1 MRKKS
6 RKIFVVVL
14 VSILFVIFS
23 LMIYWSAILVRNKI
37 LYNVDT
43 MGTYLVESYASDETN
58 TLNMYKTFIKLGSN
72 YIDELM
78 TSDASKEDIHLWM
91 QTYAKNIASTVGKEI
106 VDPYAVIDGEIVAAY
121 PWENDDTYDYAK
133 TSWYKEA
140 IEADGKIITTDLYTD
155 VITGDQIITL
165 AIKLNDNGDVL
176 AFDIYNANVRHSSQE
191 SMPDDASF
199 FLYDASGN
207 LIYYNSV
214 MEKENIHT
222 FTDELYNDVI
232 LGQYDPYD
240 AFFIDD
246 EGENRGVYYAFLENN
261 WLAVMTIPT
270 RQLLR
275 GDMDTTMYF
284 LIAITV
290 ILFAGLVGL
299 VIYNFL
305 KDRKNRYINETL
317 MILGNTYYAI
327 YRVNYENATYRA
339 IKTSDDL
346 LDVIPPKGH
355 YLDFIKVVKSK
366 VEEHTYEEFERSF
379 SLENIKN
386 LIAKGIYEFGGDF
399 QREFADGYHWVSIRI
414 IYSKDLGI
422 NEVLMCYKNV
432 DLEKRKQLEQYRIME
447 NALEISKQ
455 ATNKK
460 NIFFSNVSHDMRTPL
475 NAIIGLSKLALD
487 NTDKPDKTKDYLQ
500 KISSSGD
507 QLLNLINDIL
517 DISKMEQGGQN
528 SLNYKPINLDE
539 CINEIVGLFSES
551 CKQEHKNL
559 NYQCNIK
566 DTDVYC
572 DDFRLKQILNNLISN
587 AIKYSLENANINVSL
602 NQIEQNSQIGK
613 YQIIVEDNGIGMT
626 KEFLDVIFEP
636 FAQETMF
643 RPTNVTGTGLGMSI
657 VKGIVQQMSGEIA
670 VESEVGKGSKFTV
683 TLPLQIVSDI
693 PKIKS
698 EKAESSEEY
707 DLNGKNILLVED
719 NAINMEIAKEMLE
732 MFGAKVTEA
741 WNGLEAVEKFCQ
753 SQINEYD
760 LILMDMQMPKMD
772 GCSATK
778 EIRNMDRKDAKSI
791 IIIALTANAFAED
804 IAATSAAGMNGHIS
818 KPIDF
823 KQLLSTISKLEQKG

>member
-1 MRKKS
+1 MHKKS
-6 RKIFVVVL
+6 RKVFVVVI
-14 VSILFVIFS
+14 VSILFVVFS

-58 TLNMYKTFIKLGSN
+58 TLNVYKTFIKLGSN
-72 YIDELM
+72 YIEELANK
-78 TSDASKEDIHLWM
+78 DASKEEIHLWM
-91 QTYAKNIASTVGKEI
+91 QAYAKNIASTVGREI

-121 PWENDDTYDYAK
+121 PWKQDDTYDYAS
-133 TSWYKEA
+133 TNWYKQA
-140 IEADGKIITTDLYTD
+140 IEADGTIITTDLYTD
-155 VITGDQIITL
+155 VITGDKIITL
-165 AIKLNDNGDVL
+165 AMEVNDDGDVL
-176 AFDIYNANVRHSSQE
+176 AFDIYNDKVRHGSQDL
-191 SMPDDASF
+191 MPDDASF

-207 LIYYNSV
+207 LMYYNSV
-214 MEKENIHT
+214 IRNDNIES
-222 FTDELYNDVI
+222 FTGHLYEDVI
-232 LGQYDPYD
+232 LGNYDSYD

-246 EGENRGVYYAFLENN
+246 NGESRGVYYAFLENN

-275 GDMDTTMYF
+275 GDMDMTMYF
-284 LIAITV
+284 LLGISIL
-290 ILFAGLVGL
+290 LFAGLICL

-327 YRVNYENATYRA
+327 YRVNYENSTYNA
-339 IKTSDDL
+339 VKTSEDL
-346 LDVIPPKGH
+346 LDVIPSKGH
-355 YLDFIKVVKSK
+355 YQDLIKLVKTK

-379 SLENIKN
+379 SLENIRS

-399 QREFADGYHWVSIRI
+399 QREFPDGYHWVTIRI

-487 NTDKPDKTKDYLQ
+487 NKNNPNKVEDYLN
-500 KISSSGD
+500 KISKSGD

-517 DISKMEQGGQN
+517 DISKMEQGGHN

-539 CINEIVGLFSES
+539 CINEIVGLFSET

-559 NYQCNIK
+559 QYQCNIK
-566 DTDVYC
+566 DADVYC
-572 DDFRLKQILNNLISN
+572 DDFRLKQILNNLLSN

-683 TLPLQIVSDI
+683 TLPLQIINDI

-698 EKAESSEEY
+698 EKVTSTEDY
-707 DLNGKNILLVED
+707 DLKGKNILLVED

-732 MFGAKVTEA
+732 MFGANVVEA
-741 WNGLEAVEKFCQ
+741 WNGLEAVEKFSQ
-753 SQINEYD
+753 AQINEFD

-772 GCSATK
+772 GCTATK

>member
-1 MRKKS
+1 MRKRS
-6 RKIFVVVL
+6 HKIFVVIIVA
-14 VSILFVIFS
+14 ILFVVFS
-23 LMIYWSAILVRNKI
+23 LMIYWSAQLVRKKI
-37 LYNVDT
+37 LYNVNT

-72 YIDELM
+72 YIYEL
-78 TSDASKEDIHLWM
+78 TEDDASKEDIHNWM
-91 QTYAKNIASTVGKEI
+91 QAYAKSIASTVGKEI
-106 VDPYAVIDGEIVAAY
+106 VDPYAVINGEIIAAY
-121 PWENDDTYDYAK
+121 PWEYDDVYDYED
-133 TSWYKEA
+133 TNWYKKA
-140 IEADGKIITTDLYTD
+140 IEADGTIITTYLYTD
-155 VITGDQIITL
+155 AITADNIITL
-165 AIKLNDNGDVL
+165 AMKLNDNGDVL
-176 AFDIYNANVRHSSQE
+176 AFDIKNDEIKHSSQE
-191 SMPDDASF
+191 SMPKDASF
-199 FLYDASGN
+199 FLFDGSGN
-207 LIYYNSV
+207 LMYYNSV
-214 MEKENIHT
+214 IDNENVAR
-222 FTDELYNDVI
+222 FSDKLYESVT
-232 LGQYDPYD
+232 LGKFDAYD
-240 AFFIDD
+240 AFFVDD
-246 EGENRGVYYAFLENN
+246 EGENRGVYYAFLDNE
-261 WLAVMTIPT
+261 WLVVMTIPT

-275 GDMDTTMYF
+275 GDMDATMYF
-284 LIAITV
+284 LVAISV
-290 ILFAGLVGL
+290 LLFAGLVVL

-339 IKTSDDL
+339 IKTSEDL
-346 LDVIPPKGH
+346 LDVIPAKGN

-379 SLENIKN
+379 SLENIKS
-386 LIAKGIYEFGGDF
+386 LIEKDIYEFGGDF
-399 QREFADGYHWVSIRI
+399 QRKFADGYHWVSIRI
-414 IYSKDLGI
+414 IYSQSLGI
-422 NEVLMCYKNV
+422 NEVLMCFKNV

-487 NTDKPDKTKDYLQ
+487 RKDDPIKVEDYLH
-500 KISSSGD
+500 KISASGD

-528 SLNYKPINLDE
+528 SLNYKPIDLDE
-539 CINEIVGLFSES
+539 CINEIVGLFMDS
-551 CKQEHKNL
+551 CNQQHKHL
-559 NYQCNIK
+559 QYQSNIK
-566 DTDVYC
+566 DSDVYC
-572 DDFRLKQILNNLISN
+572 DDFRLKQILNNLLSN
-587 AIKYSLENANINVSL
+587 AIKYSLENANIKVSL

-626 KEFLDVIFEP
+626 KEFLNVIFEP

-643 RPTNVTGTGLGMSI
+643 RPTNITGTGLGMSI

-683 TLPLQIVSDI
+683 TLPLQIVRDI
-693 PKIKS
+693 PKDKA
-698 EKAESSEEY
+698 EKAISIEEY
-707 DLNGKNILLVED
+707 DLKGKNILLVED

-732 MFGAKVTEA
+732 MFGANIIEA
-741 WNGLEAVEKFCQ
+741 WNGLEAVEKFSQ
-753 SQINEYD
+753 SQINEID

-772 GCSATK
+772 GCTAAK
-778 EIRNMDRKDAKSI
+778 EIRNMYRNDAKSV

>member
-1 MRKKS
+1 MHKKS
-6 RKIFVVVL
+6 RKVFVVVI
-14 VSILFVIFS
+14 VSILFVVFS

-78 TSDASKEDIHLWM
+78 TSDASKEEIHLWM
-91 QTYAKNIASTVGKEI
+91 QAYAKNIASTVGREI
-106 VDPYAVIDGEIVAAY
+106 VDPYAVIDGEVVAAY
-121 PWENDDTYDYAK
+121 PWEQDDTYDYAS
-133 TSWYKEA
+133 TNWYKQA
-140 IEADGKIITTDLYTD
+140 IEADGTIITTDLYND
-155 VITGDQIITL
+155 AITGDKIITL
-165 AIKLNDNGDVL
+165 AMELNDDGDVL
-176 AFDIYNANVRHSSQE
+176 AFDIYNDKVRHSSQD

-207 LIYYNSV
+207 LMYYNSV
-214 MEKENIHT
+214 IGNDNIES
-222 FTDELYNDVI
+222 FTGHLYEDVI
-232 LGQYDPYD
+232 LGNYDPYD

-246 EGENRGVYYAFLENN
+246 NGESRGVYYAFLENN

-275 GDMDTTMYF
+275 GDMDMTMYF
-284 LIAITV
+284 LLGISIL
-290 ILFAGLVGL
+290 LFAGLICL

-327 YRVNYENATYRA
+327 YRVNYENASYNA
-339 IKTSDDL
+339 VKTSEDL
-346 LDVIPPKGH
+346 LDVIPSKGH
-355 YLDFIKVVKSK
+355 YQDLIKVVKTK

-379 SLENIKN
+379 SLENIRS

-399 QREFADGYHWVSIRI
+399 QREFPDGYHWVTIRI

-487 NTDKPDKTKDYLQ
+487 NKNNPNKVEDYLN
-500 KISSSGD
+500 KISKSGD

-517 DISKMEQGGQN
+517 DISKMEQGGHN
-528 SLNYKPINLDE
+528 SLNYKPINLGE
-539 CINEIVGLFSES
+539 CINEIVGLFSET

-559 NYQCNIK
+559 QYQCNIK
-566 DTDVYC
+566 DADVYC
-572 DDFRLKQILNNLISN
+572 DDFRLKQILNNLLSN

-683 TLPLQIVSDI
+683 TLPLQIINDI
-693 PKIKS
+693 PKAKS
-698 EKAESSEEY
+698 EKVTSTEDY

-732 MFGAKVTEA
+732 MFGAKVVEA
-741 WNGLEAVEKFCQ
+741 WNGLEAVEKFSQ
-753 SQINEYD
+753 AQINEFD

-772 GCSATK
+772 GCTATK
-778 EIRNMDRKDAKSI
+778 EIRNMDRNDAKSI